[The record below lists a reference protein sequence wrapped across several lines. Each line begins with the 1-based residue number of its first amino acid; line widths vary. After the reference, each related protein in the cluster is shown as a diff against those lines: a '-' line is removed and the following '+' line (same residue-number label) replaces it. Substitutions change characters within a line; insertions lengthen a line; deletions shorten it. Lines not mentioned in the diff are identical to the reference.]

1 MPFMTDEATDE
12 PKRSD
17 PKITER
23 TAEKYRQ
30 DVISELE
37 AENNRLRER
46 TDTLERSLNERTSEL
61 RAFGIAA
68 LAVQGARRV
77 VHQPTLLAR
86 VPGAALR
93 AVRGGAPGPA
103 DKPSVGP
110 IPPAVR
116 RLTGSGSSSRI
127 GLPRDPST
135 LKVALVADEPL
146 ALALGPECQTIR
158 LTPEGWKSALAA
170 RRPDLLLVESAW
182 RGSAGAWQY
191 RIPWYGHPT
200 SIGLVDLRALTAWC
214 ASNGVPSVFWETAGP
229 VGRGRFDEAA
239 SLFDVILTTDPA
251 ALAYYDA
258 LPTRRAGIV
267 DLLEP
272 GIQFRRHHPGSAEH
286 RRAGRSSA
294 QDGSRPPGGAVFV
307 GFYDRVRPLG
317 DREALD
323 RLLDAGLNHGLVI
336 HDTAGVA
343 GPDAPGFPERFRAVI
358 APFVG
363 TEGLPDVLRN
373 AAVVLVD
380 APGGDAE
387 VLPPAVLEALACG
400 TPVVSTPNR
409 AIRALFGDH
418 VPGAAQTDDPAA
430 ALDTILADLAAARR
444 RIRRSVLPGLVR
456 DYRIGARLG
465 RLATA
470 AQIGTLPAATTI
482 AVAVLHDEPSRTA
495 ALIDAL
501 TALGDASE
509 FLIGTT
515 DWDGAGSVLAESLR
529 AARPL
534 VPVRLVEQ
542 TGETTTARRLERLAG
557 ATDVDWI
564 APWSD
569 PATQDSGPDDREPVP
584 DPLEAL
590 VLATVFQHG
599 DRVSGADARL
609 PLAVRRRSVVAD
621 GWAANSGVKRVAIGG
636 STG

>member
-1 MPFMTDEATDE
+1 MPFMTDEGPDA

-23 TAEKYRQ
+23 TAAKYRG

-46 TDTLERSLNERTSEL
+46 TDTLQRWLNERTSEL
-61 RAFGIAA
+61 RVFGIAA
-68 LAVQGARRV
+68 QAVQGARRV
-77 VHQPTLLAR
+77 VQQPTLLAR

-93 AVRGGAPGPA
+93 AVRGGTPGPG
-103 DKPSVGP
+103 DQRPVGP
-110 IPPAVR
+110 IPPAAR

-135 LKVALVADEPL
+135 LTVALVADEPL
-146 ALALGPECQTIR
+146 AMALGPECHTIWI
-158 LTPEGWKSALAA
+158 TPENWQAALAA

-200 SIGLVDLRALTAWC
+200 SIGLVDLRALTTWC
-214 ASNGVPSVFWETAGP
+214 ASNGVPSVFWDTAGP

-239 SLFDVILTTDPA
+239 ALFDVILTTDA
-251 ALAYYDA
+251 CALAHYDI
-258 LPTRRAGIV
+258 LPTRRGAIV
-267 DLLEP
+267 DVLEP
-272 GIQFRRHHPGSAEH
+272 GIQFRRYHPGSAESRQARH
-286 RRAGRSSA
+286 VPG
-294 QDGSRPPGGAVFV
+294 QDGARLPGGAVFV
-307 GFYDRVRPLG
+307 GFYDRARPLD

-323 RLLDAGLNHGLVI
+323 RLLDAGLKHGLVI

-343 GPDAPGFPERFRAVI
+343 GPDAPGFPERFRPVI

-363 TEGLPDVLRN
+363 TAGLPDVLRN

-387 VLPPAVLEALACG
+387 VLPAAVLEALACG

-409 AIRALFGDH
+409 AIRALFGDQ
-418 VPGAAQTDDPAA
+418 VPGAAQTDDPAV
-430 ALDTILADLAAARR
+430 ALDTILADPAAARR
-444 RIRRSVLPGLVR
+444 RILRSVLPGLAR
-456 DYRIGARLG
+456 DYRIGERLG

-470 AQIGTLPAATTI
+470 AQIATLPTATTI
-482 AVAVLHDEPSRTA
+482 AVAVLHDELSRTA
-495 ALIDAL
+495 VLSEALA
-501 TALGDASE
+501 ALGDASE

-534 VPVRLVEQ
+534 VPVRLVDQAAEM
-542 TGETTTARRLERLAG
+542 TTARRLERLAG
-557 ATDVDWI
+557 TTDVDWI
-564 APWSD
+564 AAWSD
-569 PATQDSGPDDREPVP
+569 WATPDSGPDDREPAS

-590 VLATVFQHG
+590 LLATIFQHG

-609 PLAVRRRSVVAD
+609 PLAVRRRSVVAG
-621 GWAANSGVKRVAIGG
+621 GWAANPDVNRSAR
-636 STG
+636 